1 MSTLP
6 VFTKVDGFESERYE
20 LVVELPRLPGD
31 VGQSLGIVLAKNR
44 ETGKCWGTMDHEVSG
59 NSEEIG
65 TIALSLQQFNEI
77 TGACQEEPT
86 VVTRE
91 RLVNELALID
101 PNNVLAVQQLQAQAK
116 QLIKSCEI

>member
-20 LVVELPRLPGD
+20 LVVELRRLSED
-31 VGQSLGIVLAKNR
+31 VGQSLGIVLSKNL
-44 ETGKCWGTMDHEVSG
+44 ETGQCWGAVDHEVSG

-65 TIALSLQQFNEI
+65 SITLSLQQFNEI
-77 TGACQEEPT
+77 TGAEQVEPSI
-86 VVTRE
+86 VTRE
-91 RLVNELALID
+91 RLVKELALID